1 MTEPPEP
8 RRPEEGGGGEDYTDP
23 DDFLREL
30 AEVEADD
37 TTIDLIGQGFDVT
50 MSGPDAEAAQELADL
65 FSGDRDRV
73 RDAPLPEGTH
83 PDAVLAEAQRRKKRA
98 TPPGPRET
106 SERNTTGMS
115 QLSELAAQIQSH
127 ADMDAINGAVGQV
140 LALIKAKEEALQ
152 NLLSDTAHVTPVSDA
167 SGAVWAHVFNTHG
180 MLGNWSAEITNA
192 AASIRG
198 GV

>member
-8 RRPEEGGGGEDYTDP
+8 RRPEEGGGDEDYTDP

-73 RDAPLPEGTH
+73 RDAPLPNQTH

-98 TPPGPRET
+98 APPGPRET

-115 QLSELAAQIQSH
+115 AQEEAARLRELSLSTHAIGMTQEIVNDLTSKIREVQAALGDGHSELENATGPFLQAIDDANALATQIGAAF
-127 ADMDAINGAVGQV
+127 GT
-140 LALIKAKEEALQ
+140 LAGIAQ
-152 NLLSDTAHVTPVSDA
+152 R
-167 SGAVWAHVFNTHG
+167 
-180 MLGNWSAEITNA
+180 LG
-192 AASIRG
+192 
-198 GV
+198 